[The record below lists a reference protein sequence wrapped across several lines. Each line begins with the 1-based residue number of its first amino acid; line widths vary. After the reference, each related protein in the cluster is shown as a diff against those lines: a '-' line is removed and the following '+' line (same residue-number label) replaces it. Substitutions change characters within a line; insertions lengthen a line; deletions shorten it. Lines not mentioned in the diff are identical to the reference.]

1 MANWRKSRYPGVY
14 VAHSTSCPAFSD
26 PEARCR
32 CKPSWRGRRWDAAA
46 HKPVWGKTTKDRG
59 EVLVWLAAAQRGAD
73 HLASLADRGPTFG
86 SLGDEWLDG
95 VERGR
100 IGRRRGKGRPYS
112 DTTIDSMR
120 RRWQCKVRPEF
131 GDRFAGELTEMDW
144 QRWIDQLARNGLSR
158 SSIAQLV
165 SLASGIYAWA
175 AAPSRRLVPRNPLRL
190 VELPPN
196 DEKPRMRVAL
206 APEAAARLAALA
218 PEDRLPYAIAFYA
231 GLRRSELYRLE
242 WPDVL
247 DGDHI
252 ATRIHVTKSKSDA
265 GTHRRPPIADNLR
278 SILAEAWER
287 QGCPLEGKLVD
298 RSVMSGKI
306 AARAEAAWTAAGLNR
321 ITLHECRHTYASL
334 LMAAGYTIKELME
347 FMGHAD
353 LQMVNRYVKLLPQPG
368 EDDAAE
374 RLNAYL
380 ERSLDTARVARA
392 PRPKPEA

>member
-1 MANWRKSRYPGVY
+1 MANWRSTRTPGVY
-14 VAHSTSCPAFSD
+14 VAHSRRCPADAD

-32 CKPSWRGRRWDAAA
+32 CKPSWRARRRNPVTG
-46 HKPVWGKTTKDRG
+46 KPMWSKTSKDRG
-59 EVLVWLAAAQRGAD
+59 EVLVWLGSVSKAGDA
-73 HLASLADRGPTFG
+73 LAEATERGPTFG
-86 SLGDEWLDG
+86 ELGDEWLDG

-100 IGRRRGKGRPYS
+100 IGRRRGRGKPYS
-112 DTTIDSMR
+112 ETTIASMR
-120 RRWQCKVRPEF
+120 RRWEYKVRPEF
-131 GDRFAGELTEMDW
+131 GDRYAAELTEIDW
-144 QRWIDQLARNGLSR
+144 QRWIDQLTRNGLSR

-165 SLASGIYAWA
+165 SLASGVYAWA
-175 AAPSRRLVPRNPLRL
+175 AAPSRRLVRRNPLRL

-206 APEAAARLAALA
+206 APEAAALLGALE

-247 DGDHI
+247 DGDRI
-252 ATRIHVTKSKSDA
+252 ATRIHVMRSKSDA

-278 SILAEAWER
+278 TILSDAWER
-287 QGCPLEGKLVD
+287 QGRPHEGKVLGV
-298 RSVMSGKI
+298 SVMSGKH
-306 AARAEAAWTAAGLNR
+306 AERADAAWKAADLNR

-347 FMGHAD
+347 YMGHAD

-368 EDDAAE
+368 EDDAAA
-374 RLNAYL
+374 RLNDYL
-380 ERSLDTARVARA
+380 RRSASDRRDT
-392 PRPKPEA
+392 

>member
-1 MANWRKSRYPGVY
+1 MANWRSTRTPGVY
-14 VAHSTSCPAFSD
+14 VAHSKRCPAHVD
-26 PEARCR
+26 ADARCR
-32 CKPSWRGRRWDAAA
+32 CKPSWRGRRRDPVSG
-46 HKPVWGKTTKDRG
+46 KPVWSRTSKDRG
-59 EVLVWLAAAQRGAD
+59 EILVWLGSIAKAAD
-73 HLASLADRGPTFG
+73 HLAAAAARGPTFG
-86 SLGDEWLDG
+86 ELGDGWLDG

-100 IGRRRGKGRPYS
+100 IGRRRGKGKPYS
-112 DTTIDSMR
+112 DTTIASMR
-120 RRWQCKVRPEF
+120 RRWDYKVRPEF
-131 GDRFAGELTEMDW
+131 GDRFAGELTEMEW
-144 QRWIDQLARNGLSR
+144 QRWIDHLARQGLSR

-206 APEAAARLAALA
+206 APEAAALLAALQ

-278 SILAEAWER
+278 AILAEAWER
-287 QGCPLEGKLVD
+287 QGRPREGKLVD

-368 EDDAAE
+368 EDDAAA
-374 RLNAYL
+374 RLNDYL
-380 ERSLDTARVARA
+380 RRS
-392 PRPKPEA
+392 EASG